1 MSIAVIALQT
11 MSLLDKPVSMNEL
24 GKAVVQ
30 DFGAVSQS
38 KLSQEKN
45 DLSAVWESMYE
56 KGLHRKV
63 SSQCYF
69 NPDELEIPDHHKQ
82 DCGNLQTTKE
92 TEEESKQDDHHDLDS
107 PSKKDLASVH
117 LERALNTG
125 RANWHNQGR
134 HYRRKR
140 TLSKPEDPAKFG
152 ITEN

>member
-1 MSIAVIALQT
+1 

-30 DFGAVSQS
+30 DFSVVSQS

-63 SSQCYF
+63 STQCYF
-69 NPDELEIPDHHKQ
+69 NPDELEIPEHHKQ
-82 DCGNLQTTKE
+82 DCPSLQSTKE
-92 TEEESKQDDHHDLDS
+92 VKEEESKTDDDQQNLDS
-107 PSKKDLASVH
+107 QSKKDLASVH
-117 LERALNTG
+117 LERALNTS
-125 RANWHNQGR
+125 RANWHNHGR

-140 TLSKPEDPAKFG
+140 TLSKPEDPGKLY
-152 ITEN
+152 EN